1 MNKLAKAIHNPW
13 LVYSY
18 AAGKGLTDWVPDG
31 PHLKAMYRATIGK
44 RLNLDNPVTFNE
56 KLQWLKIHDRNPL
69 YTTLVDKY
77 RVKQWVAD
85 RIGAEHVTP
94 TYAMWERAEDID
106 ISGLPERFVLKTNH
120 DCGGVAICR
129 DRATFDL
136 DAAKGKLAEHLKTN
150 YFWRTREWP
159 YKDVNPCVFAEEYL
173 DPDEGK
179 GDLTDCKV
187 MCFDGKVRCEFTCT
201 DRAEADLHVDFFDED
216 WNHLPF
222 TRHYPN
228 AEVPPE
234 APARLKEMVVDAERL
249 SAGIPFVRVDF
260 YEVAGQYYFG
270 EMTFYPGGGMEE
282 FDPERWDDELGSWIE
297 LPESVG
303 GWLLLSDDAVL
314 LMRAARHSGRRK
326 DGRAFSTA
334 VNGTVDYKFYCF
346 GGEPRFI
353 YVSQGLEDHA
363 TARISFLAM
372 NWEFEPFGRD
382 DYAPFEKLPE
392 KPDSFKEMT
401 ELARELAVGIPFVR
415 ADFFEYKGDVR
426 FSEMTFHPCAGFMP
440 FDPPEWDEKVG
451 NMLKLNLS
459 GSKGW

>member
-18 AAGKGLTDWVPDG
+18 AAGKGFTDWVPDG
-31 PHLKAMYRATIGK
+31 LHLKAMYRATIGK
-44 RLNLDNPVTFNE
+44 KLNLDDPVTFNE

-136 DAAKGKLAEHLKTN
+136 DAAKMKLAEHLKTN

-159 YKDVNPCVFAEEYL
+159 YKDVKPCVFAEEYL
-173 DPDEGK
+173 DPDEGR
-179 GDLTDCKV
+179 GDLTDYKV
-187 MCFDGKVRCEFTCT
+187 MCFGGKVRCEFTCT
-201 DRAEADLHVDFFDED
+201 DRAEGDLHVDFFDTD

-228 AEVPPE
+228 ADLPPE
-234 APARLKEMVVDAERL
+234 APARLKEMVADAERL
-249 SAGIPFVRVDF
+249 SSGIPFVRADF

-270 EMTFYPGGGMEE
+270 EMTFFPGGGMEE
-282 FDPERWDDELGSWIE
+282 FDPESWDTELGSWID

-303 GWLLLSDDAVL
+303 GGV
-314 LMRAARHSGRRK
+314 
-326 DGRAFSTA
+326 
-334 VNGTVDYKFYCF
+334 V
-346 GGEPRFI
+346 
-353 YVSQGLEDHA
+353 
-363 TARISFLAM
+363 
-372 NWEFEPFGRD
+372 
-382 DYAPFEKLPE
+382 
-392 KPDSFKEMT
+392 
-401 ELARELAVGIPFVR
+401 
-415 ADFFEYKGDVR
+415 
-426 FSEMTFHPCAGFMP
+426 PC
-440 FDPPEWDEKVG
+440 ER
-451 NMLKLNLS
+451 
-459 GSKGW
+459 